1 MALPAKKKT
10 CTFADYMAWGED
22 ERMELLEGEA
32 VLLAAPSRLHQ
43 RISVELSRQL
53 ANFLEGKKC
62 QLYTA
67 PFAVRLFEKEGDLPE
82 DVETV
87 VEPDLTV
94 VCDPK
99 KLDRYGCKGAPELVL
114 EILSPSSARRDRLVK
129 FGLYQRAGV
138 GELWLVSPE
147 ERTVQVFL
155 LEGGILTLR
164 EVYGAGDIA
173 KVNTLEGCFIQLD
186 KVFGQNKEVLP

>member
-10 CTFADYMAWGED
+10 YTFADYMAWGED

-99 KLDRYGCKGAPELVL
+99 KLDRYGCRGAPELVL

-155 LEGGILTLR
+155 LEESILTLR

-186 KVFGQNKEVLP
+186 KVFRQHKEVLP